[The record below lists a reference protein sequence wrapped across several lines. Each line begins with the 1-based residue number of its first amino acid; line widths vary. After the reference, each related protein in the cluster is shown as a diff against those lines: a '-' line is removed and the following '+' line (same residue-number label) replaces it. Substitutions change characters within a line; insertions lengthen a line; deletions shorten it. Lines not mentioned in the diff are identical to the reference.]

1 MMKMLTKIEQLD
13 QRFPGLAD
21 KVRLWFDRGV
31 PMREVSKLLF
41 QQYTVSV
48 PRATLG
54 NFRARRWVRER
65 EARTRAEVK
74 RRAALEILRELEMKD
89 SPQAPTASLQAKA
102 HLLFYPD
109 IGGYLKSVLARSIR
123 TTPGSRG
130 LRNGRRARF
139 TGVC

>member
-1 MMKMLTKIEQLD
+1 MNPTNKIELLD

-21 KVRLWFDRGV
+21 RVRVWFNQGV
-31 PMREVSKLLF
+31 PVLKVAELLLER
-41 QQYTVSV
+41 YHISV
-48 PRATLG
+48 PRATIG
-54 NFRARRWVRER
+54 NFRSRRWVRER
-65 EARTRAEVK
+65 EELNRAEVMG
-74 RRAALEILRELEMKD
+74 RAALEVSRELEMKD